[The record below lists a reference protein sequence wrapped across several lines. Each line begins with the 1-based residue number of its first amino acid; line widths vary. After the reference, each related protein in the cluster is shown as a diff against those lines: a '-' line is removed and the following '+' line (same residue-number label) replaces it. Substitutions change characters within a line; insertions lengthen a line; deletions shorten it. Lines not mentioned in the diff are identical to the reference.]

1 MALSQTVI
9 DSLDEAVQSLR
20 NALAFAARGERSI
33 VSKQIAD
40 LIHNIEMMQSH
51 DEMMDTLD
59 KLKEDINGKH

>member
-33 VSKQIAD
+33 VAKQIAD

-59 KLKEDINGKH
+59 KLKEDLNGKH